1 MAKHIFIAVR
11 NVSIRAYLNGK
22 RELHIFGIT
31 IRIQHA
37 HSNQFQVILP
47 DGSEIFR
54 IVDKGNHK
62 LAVYTV

>member
-1 MAKHIFIAVR
+1 MAKHIFITVR
-11 NVSIRAYLNGK
+11 NESIRAYLNGK
-22 RELHIFGIT
+22 RELHIFGIV

-37 HSNQFQVILP
+37 HTNQYQVVLP

-54 IVDKGNHK
+54 IVDKGNRR